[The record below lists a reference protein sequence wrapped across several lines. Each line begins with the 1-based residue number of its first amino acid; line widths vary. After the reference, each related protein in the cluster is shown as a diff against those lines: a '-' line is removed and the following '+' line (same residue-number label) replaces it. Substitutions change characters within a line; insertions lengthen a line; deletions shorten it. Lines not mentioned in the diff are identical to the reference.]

1 MGKNPSTPSPR
12 KTRARRST
20 TVASSPT
27 PDKTKASVTRSAAKS
42 KSAALSATGATKNGT
57 GTGTGTGTGRGRGRP
72 RKTPVK
78 ENHDDS
84 NNSTAAEPW
93 DGADAIEPA
102 MKKSRTDGGG
112 KLSLSQSL
120 GASVFEIQIPVRG
133 LSRDKENIAPGNG
146 MKIGDS
152 GNGNNKS
159 LPLVEEANLKLEDTE
174 GYRRCGQEVDC
185 MGGCCGEPRCLS
197 CFGETKDCEFE
208 IFS

>member
-12 KTRARRST
+12 RTRARSST
-20 TVASSPT
+20 TVASSLT
-27 PDKTKASVTRSAAKS
+27 PEKTKASVTRSAAKS
-42 KSAALSATGATKNGT
+42 KSAALAAPGATNN

-93 DGADAIEPA
+93 DGADAVEPA
-102 MKKSRTDGGG
+102 LKKSRTDGGG
-112 KLSLSQSL
+112 ELSLSQPS
-120 GASVFEIQIPVRG
+120 GASAVEIQIPVRG

-152 GNGNNKS
+152 GNGSDKS
-159 LPLVEEANLKLEDTE
+159 LPSVEGANLELEDTE
-174 GYRRCGQEVDC
+174 EYRRCGQEVDC

-197 CFGETKDCEFE
+197 CFGETKDSEF
-208 IFS
+208 

>member
-20 TVASSPT
+20 TVASSLT

-42 KSAALSATGATKNGT
+42 KSAALSATGAIKNGT
-57 GTGTGTGTGRGRGRP
+57 GTGTGIGRGRGRP

-78 ENHDDS
+78 ESHDDS
-84 NNSTAAEPW
+84 NNCTTAKAC
-93 DGADAIEPA
+93 DGPDAVEPA
-102 MKKSRTDGGG
+102 VKKTRTDVGGG
-112 KLSLSQSL
+112 LSLSLSS

-133 LSRDKENIAPGNG
+133 LSRGKENIAAGNG
-146 MKIGDS
+146 MKIGNS
-152 GNGNNKS
+152 GNGNDKS

-197 CFGETKDCEFE
+197 CFGETKDSEFE
-208 IFS
+208 VFN